1 MKTKGSTI
9 RFVELVAI
17 DVPRTIFTVNL
28 SVVLSEIFSV
38 NVDGTVIYVSLLELA
53 ELTIE
58 LISVIQR
65 SLFVPPE
72 RISYC
77 HE

>member
-1 MKTKGSTI
+1 VKTKGSTI
-9 RFVELVAI
+9 RIVELVAI

-58 LISVIQR
+58 SISVIQR

-77 HE
+77 QE

>member
-58 LISVIQR
+58 SISVIQR

-72 RISYC
+72 IISYC

>member
-1 MKTKGSTI
+1 VKTKGSTI
-9 RFVELVAI
+9 RIVELVAI

-58 LISVIQR
+58 SISVIQR

-72 RISYC
+72 RISYS

>member
-9 RFVELVAI
+9 RIVELVAI

-58 LISVIQR
+58 SISVIQR

-72 RISYC
+72 RISYS